1 MCCEHQVL
9 ISREFENDL
18 HLEENVPLCCGD
30 VVYPGQVGHVLE
42 VGGLDDVGLG
52 RHVVRLQG
60 QVIGRGLERTP
71 GDVEELLGR
80 HQRPAVRGHARL
92 EVVRHDEAEGEVGAL
107 GDVRRSEE
115 ELPRR
120 DHGRTHHLH
129 AHVRLYGPHHLH
141 LAPQLV
147 TRPVIL
153 VIRCLLNVK

>member
-60 QVIGRGLERTP
+60 QVVGRGLERTP

-92 EVVRHDEAEGEVGAL
+92 EV
-107 GDVRRSEE
+107 
-115 ELPRR
+115 ELETKGHTEFRVI
-120 DHGRTHHLH
+120 TEK
-129 AHVRLYGPHHLH
+129 
-141 LAPQLV
+141 AP
-147 TRPVIL
+147 TRAFSWL
-153 VIRCLLNVK
+153 KA